1 MSQKTYST
9 GSGSH
14 PKAVAVGYFNNDSFL
29 DIVVANYDTH
39 NVGVFLGYGNGSFVE
54 NQIITSVGSGR
65 PFSLAVGDFNN
76 DKKLDIAVVLEG
88 ISTVIILLGSN
99 NGSFE
104 IFRMYY
110 MGHDS
115 RPYAIVASDLNLD
128 NRTDLAVV
136 NYGTSELVV
145 FIGNGNGTFTISR
158 YFTGAGSHPI
168 SLAVA
173 DLDND
178 SLPDIVVANS
188 GINNVTFFRGNKN
201 GTVTDMVT
209 IFTGYFT
216 QLTSISTTDINED
229 EYIDIIL
236 VDSSQNSVYV
246 FEGFGDG
253 DFEMEVRN
261 STGINSNPI
270 AIAVGDFDND
280 NKPDLVIMNNAT
292 NNILVLTLYGR
303 YPQAFPT
310 QYNLTDGTNPIN
322 MEITDL
328 NNDDEPDMI
337 VPNFE
342 TESIDIFFMKDNT
355 YPKKPLTYSMGKGSY
370 PYAVSAIDLTNDG
383 YKDIIVLLKNAKQVA
398 ILINTH
404 KGTFTS
410 GNKYST
416 GNDLFPHVIVVA
428 DLNNDNYPDIVTQTD
443 DYNIG
448 VLFGLGQGLFNNTI
462 SIYVDDDC
470 SPDSIAVNDM
480 NNDRFLD
487 LVVSSTNSEYIWI
500 FLGYGNGSFQEP
512 IRVSIDGDSVETH
525 VLGDLNNDGYLDIV
539 YTNVLYSYVGI
550 LLGDRNGKF
559 SRIPGV
565 YVTRGSIP
573 SHMALGYYND
583 DDILDIAVSCE
594 YDTAIH
600 VFMGTVNTTFPLVDY
615 IDTSADSRPQSIMF
629 VDVGYYNFYYLFVC
643 DSETSTIFQFD
654 VYLTTTFFKRKTY
667 TTGSSSH
674 PYYLTTVDFQNN
686 DNQQTT
692 VVVANSGTNS
702 ISLLSNYSD
711 GNFLD
716 ISMLSTGID
725 SHPQSLTIADFNG
738 DKTLDMAVANAWT
751 DEINVFVGFNNG
763 SFDTKLTYSTGL
775 GSAPSSIVSVDIN
788 NDSRIDIIVAN
799 EGTNNI
805 EIFLS
810 FNYLKFSYNYIY
822 IPDLLPQPYAVI
834 ADHFNNDTFVDLAVI
849 NYNVKVFLI
858 YLGYGNGSFANP
870 ISNLLKKEFSGAIA
884 LAAGDF
890 NNDSYTDIVIA
901 NDKHSISIFL
911 GLGNGTF
918 RFLDSY
924 APTTDFNATSVAVA
938 DMNHD
943 GYLDIVATDP
953 TGRKVY
959 LFEGNGNGS
968 FTNQILYSISKES
981 NLKCVAIADMDTD
994 SHPDIIFT
1002 DSITNDVSILFGY
1015 GNGSFTN
1022 VETLF
1027 TDDNSEPISIA
1038 IDDLDN
1044 DHILDIVVANQGS
1057 SSISIFYGLGNRK
1070 FSSDLFILHGF
1081 NFYLNS
1087 IYISDINNDT
1097 FVDILFTNED
1107 PSDSSVGILY
1117 GADNHQFREPIL
1129 YFTGRKSEPGSLA
1142 IGDFNRDGRKDLA
1155 VTYYN
1160 QDMINIMIQTGFQPF
1175 LSDYELK
1182 TGIKSAPKA
1191 IAVKDLNNDTLVDIV
1206 VAYSGTN
1213 EIGIFFNS
1221 DIGISE
1227 NQIVYKL
1234 NNHSHPVALAIDDFN
1249 NDKRW
1254 DIAIVNNKTSTIVIL
1269 FGRSDGK
1276 FGNQTS
1282 YFTGADTIPISI
1294 VTDDLNKD
1302 NYIDVIVAN
1311 YGSNEI
1317 FVYYGRF
1324 DGSFSTPKSY
1334 SVGYSGHPQSIA
1346 IKDIDGDDMLD
1357 IIVANYGTGYI
1368 EVLLQIC

>member
-88 ISTVIILLGSN
+88 ISNVIILLGWN

-115 RPYAIVASDLNLD
+115 RPYAIVASDLNSD

-136 NYGTSELVV
+136 NYGTSELVI

-158 YFTGAGSHPI
+158 YSTGAGSHPI

-173 DLDND
+173 DFDD
-178 SLPDIVVANS
+178 DKLPDIVVANS
-188 GINNVTFFRGNKN
+188 GTNDVTFFQSNKN
-201 GTVTDMVT
+201 GTVTNMIT
-209 IFTGYFT
+209 TFTGYFT
-216 QLTSISTTDINED
+216 QLTSISTIAINED

-246 FEGFGDG
+246 FEGTDDG
-253 DFEMEVRN
+253 DFEMQVRN

-280 NKPDLVIMNNAT
+280 DKTELVITNNAT

-383 YKDIIVLLKNAKQVA
+383 YKDIIVLLNKAKQVA
-398 ILINTH
+398 ILINTR

-416 GNDLFPHVIVVA
+416 GDNLSPYAIVVA

-448 VLFGLGQGLFNNTI
+448 VLFGLDQGLFKNTI
-462 SIYVDDDC
+462 SIYADYEC
-470 SPDSIAVNDM
+470 SPGSIAVNDM

-763 SFDTKLTYSTGL
+763 SFDTKLTYS
-775 GSAPSSIVSVDIN
+775 PSSIVSVDIN
-788 NDSRIDIIVAN
+788 NDSHIDIIVAN

-822 IPDLLPQPYAVI
+822 IPGLLPQPYAVI

-849 NYNVKVFLI
+849 NHNVKVFLI

-981 NLKCVAIADMDTD
+981 YLTCVAIADMDND

-1002 DSITNDVSILFGY
+1002 DSSTNDVSILFGY

-1276 FGNQTS
+1276 FENQTS
-1282 YFTGADTIPISI
+1282 YFTGFDTIPISI
-1294 VTDDLNKD
+1294 ITSDLNKD
-1302 NYIDVIVAN
+1302 NYMDMIVAN
-1311 YGSNEI
+1311 YESNEI
-1317 FVYYGRF
+1317 LIYYGRF

-1346 IKDIDGDDMLD
+1346 IGNMDDDDMLD
-1357 IIVANYGTGYI
+1357 IIVANYGTGLI
-1368 EVLLQIC
+1368 EVFLQIC